1 MEREEQILLSLAK
14 LDYLSRSQLQKLHD
28 LGGNRNASR
37 ILKDL
42 DEHLSHFRQ
51 GENIYYLNQS
61 GMDRIG
67 WDKQPRKK
75 RLEAKHYLM
84 RNDLYIAMNQP
95 LSWKNEIKFHIPDI
109 VTVIADAVFEKDGVL
124 HIVEIDHTQQMV
136 ENRKKIEKYKAIRQ
150 YKDFKMIWVT
160 TTTYRKKQLSKG
172 CQGLRF
178 KIYTSDELR

>member
-14 LDYLSRSQLQKLHD
+14 LDYLSRSQLQQLHN

-37 ILKDL
+37 ILKEL
-42 DEHLSHFRQ
+42 DDHISHFRH

-84 RNDLYIAMNQP
+84 RNDLYIAMGQP
-95 LSWKNEIKFHIPDI
+95 ASWKNEIKLQIPDK

-124 HIVEIDHTQQMV
+124 HIVEIDHTQQMQT
-136 ENRKKIEKYKAIRQ
+136 NRKKIEKYKVIRK
-150 YKDFKMIWVT
+150 YRDFKLVWVT
-160 TTTYRKKQLSKG
+160 TTLYRKNQLSKE

-178 KIYTSDELR
+178 KIYRTEDLR